1 MAGPCRGGYAR
12 VAALPNLVSVSD
24 PLVWLPFDEG
34 LLGDPP
40 RGLHYEVVDPT
51 EHVPDSVADVRFYV
65 TPYAVGTGVADV
77 LPRMTGLEVVQTLSA
92 GVDNV
97 RGRVPDGVTL
107 CNGRGIHDTSTA
119 ELTLTLILAS
129 LRGIP
134 QFVRAQDRGSWEFT
148 WRPALADKRVL
159 LVGYGA
165 IGAAVEARLRPFE
178 AEVVPVARR
187 ARDGVHAI
195 DELPD
200 LLPDAD
206 VVVLVLPLT
215 DATRGLVDAA
225 FLGRMKD
232 GALLVNVARGAVVV
246 TDDLVAALHSGRI
259 TAAVDVAEEEPL
271 PAGHPLWSAP
281 GLLVSPHVGGA
292 SSAMWPR
299 AHRLVR
305 DQLHRYAAGEP
316 LANIMSGD
324 Y

>member
-1 MAGPCRGGYAR
+1 M
-12 VAALPNLVSVSD
+12 
-24 PLVWLPFDEG
+24 WLPFDPT

-40 RGLHYEVVDPT
+40 GGLRYEVVDPT
-51 EHVPDSVADVRFYV
+51 RRVPDSVSEVRFYV
-65 TPYAVGTGVADV
+65 TPYAVGPGVAEV
-77 LPRMTGLEVVQTLSA
+77 LPRMSEVDVVQTLSA

-97 RGRVPDGVTL
+97 RGAVPEGVTL

-119 ELTLTLILAS
+119 ELALTLILSS

-134 QFVRAQDRGSWEFT
+134 QFVRAQDRASWEFT

-165 IGAAVEARLRPFE
+165 IGAAIEARLLPFE
-178 AEVVPVARR
+178 VEVVPVARR

-195 DELPD
+195 EELPD
-200 LLPDAD
+200 LLPTAD
-206 VVVLVLPLT
+206 VVVLILPLT

-225 FLGRMKD
+225 FLDRMKD

-246 TDDLVAALHSGRI
+246 TDDLVAALGTGRI
-259 TAAVDVAEEEPL
+259 SAALDVAEVEPL
-271 PAGHPLWSAP
+271 PAAHPLWRAP

-305 DQLHRYAAGEP
+305 DQLHRYAAGKP
-316 LANIMSGD
+316 LANVMSGD